1 MAPLRGT
8 LQGTRGETSR
18 LGHKEITSV
27 LSTWEGRVTTTLWK
41 DGTFTVELAPIGGY
55 GRTVAVGNVNDG
67 ELEIPEWVDG

>member
-41 DGTFTVELAPIGGY
+41 DGTFTVELAPLDGY
-55 GRTVAVGNVNDG
+55 GRTVLVGSVDDG
-67 ELEIPEWVDG
+67 TAEKVD